1 MHCGSCRQPK
11 EAYFTEGK
19 GLFGRDPTPPKKE
32 CDCQSK
38 RWEKQEAADRELKH
52 RDTVEELKR
61 WEFSNA
67 AMRQWTFENDNGKCP
82 QMDKAHFYAANW
94 EEMKA
99 ENIGYLLWGK
109 V

>member
-19 GLFGRDPTPPKKE
+19 GLFGRDRHPKE

-38 RWEKQEAADRELKH
+38 CG
-52 RDTVEELKR
+52 
-61 WEFSNA
+61 EFSNA

-82 QMDKAHFYAANW
+82 QMDRAHFYAANW